1 VAVSLKDVARLAGV
15 SIKTVSNV
23 VNDYPFV
30 SSETRSRVRAAL
42 ETLDYRPNT
51 SARGLRTGRT
61 DLIAL
66 AIPALDEPY
75 FAELAGLIVEAAA
88 RQGWTVLI
96 DQTGGDR
103 IRERLAAGDSRF
115 QRIDGSIVSP
125 LALSVTD
132 VGELVRQRPMV
143 LLGERP
149 THGTADHVAVDNV
162 QAAREATRHLIDLGR
177 RRIAFL
183 GAQARGRTGAV
194 RLTGFR
200 SALADAGHHPDP
212 ALVVRTGPFRRAEGA
227 AAMAQLLAG
236 RQRPDAVFC
245 ANDLLAMGAVRTL
258 LSHGLRVPEDVA
270 VVGFDDIE
278 EARFSTP
285 TLTSIAPDKHQIAEQ
300 AVQLLCRRIR
310 DGSTAAPVDVV
321 AGHRLRIRE
330 SSAGTAGATSDPPG

>member
-30 SSETRSRVRAAL
+30 SADTRSRVRAAL
-42 ETLDYRPNT
+42 EALDYQPNT

-75 FAELAGLIVEAAA
+75 FAELAGLIVEAAG

-103 IRERLAAGDSRF
+103 AREKLAAGGSRLH
-115 QRIDGSIVSP
+115 RIDGSITSP
-125 LALSVTD
+125 LALSAAD
-132 VGELVRQRPMV
+132 VSELARQRPVV
-143 LLGERP
+143 LLGERFARIA
-149 THGTADHVAVDNV
+149 ADHVAVDNV
-162 QAAREATRHLIDLGR
+162 QAARDATEHLLALGR

-183 GAQARGRTGAV
+183 GAQPRGRTGAV
-194 RLTGFR
+194 RVTGFR
-200 SALADAGHHPDP
+200 SALADAGQRPDP
-212 ALVVRTGPFRRAEGA
+212 ALVVRIGPFRRAEGA
-227 AAMAQLLAG
+227 AAMARLLAE
-236 RQRPDAVFC
+236 RWPPDAVFC

-258 LSHGLRVPEDVA
+258 LSAGLRVPEDVA
-270 VVGFDDIE
+270 VVGFDDIS

-285 TLTSIAPDKHQIAEQ
+285 TLTTIAPDKREIAEK
-300 AVQLLCRRIR
+300 AVELLCRRIR
-310 DGSTAAPVDVV
+310 EGSTGPPVDVV

-330 SSAGTAGATSDPPG
+330 SSVCAAATSDPPG